1 MSEVTM
7 VPEMSVRLIR
17 TNANDEFPI
26 QMAQA
31 SLGADEEWTIDPKI
45 DPQRFLNA
53 LVAPRH
59 GVPFEHDQWTF
70 FVEVP
75 IFVARQWVKH
85 RHASMNEMSGR
96 YVKMLP
102 KFYTAPVAR
111 PLVNTGTKMKPDFT
125 TYDQEAFTV
134 ASETDRVMAENA
146 WKLYTE
152 RMDIGIAEE
161 YARTILPLNTFTQ
174 FYWTVNTRA
183 LMSFL
188 ERRVDDPD
196 NRVETHPQWEIDK
209 MARVL
214 EGYFEEYMPLT
225 YKAFTA
231 VGRVAP

>member
-1 MSEVTM
+1 MTDVTM
-7 VPEMSVRLIR
+7 TPEMSVRLIR

-31 SLGADEEWTIDPKI
+31 SLGADEEWSIDPKI

-102 KFYTAPVAR
+102 KFYTAPEDR
-111 PLVNTGTKMKPDFT
+111 PLVNTGTKMKPKFKNAGKDVSIAAAISDRMVAQ
-125 TYDQEAFTV
+125 YAWDNYQERLEFGA
-134 ASETDRVMAENA
+134 
-146 WKLYTE
+146 
-152 RMDIGIAEE
+152 AEE

-188 ERRVDDPD
+188 ERRVDDPG

-209 MARVL
+209 AARVL

-225 YKAFTA
+225 YNAFTA

>member
-1 MSEVTM
+1 MAITM
-7 VPEMSVRLIR
+7 ALDMSVRLIR

-31 SLGADEEWTIDPKI
+31 SLGADEEWSIDPKI

-102 KFYTAPVAR
+102 KFYTASPDR

-125 TYDQEAFTV
+125 TFDQEAFTV
-134 ASETDRVMAENA
+134 AIETDRVMAENA

-152 RMDIGIAEE
+152 RIDIGIAEE

-188 ERRVDDPD
+188 ERRVDDPG

-231 VGRVAP
+231 AGRVAP